1 MNKNEIG
8 QAVAERR
15 ATLDITQERLAKLCG
30 LSVHTVSNL
39 ETGTGNVTLETLL
52 KVADILGYA
61 VKLVKSQE
69 ATSVRVLT
77 TSERRK
83 TL

>member
-1 MNKNEIG
+1 M
-8 QAVAERR
+8 
-15 ATLDITQERLAKLCG
+15 DITQERLAKLCG

>member
-1 MNKNEIG
+1 M
-8 QAVAERR
+8 AERR